1 MWKVLEE
8 LSVLGAME
16 GKVMAPWTVKGM
28 EKSHTASFSVPF
40 NSAFSLCPKDPNPA
54 GFVKKKKKNE
64 KCRLVAARC
73 VICRAP
79 GGGRCS
85 TKIQINMD
93 ILKKINKIK

>member
-28 EKSHTASFSVPF
+28 EKSHTASFSVPY

-54 GFVKKKKKNE
+54 GFVKKKKKMKNVPLLLQDVLSAE
-64 KCRLVAARC
+64 LLGEADVPQRSKL
-73 VICRAP
+73 
-79 GGGRCS
+79 
-85 TKIQINMD
+85 TWTY
-93 ILKKINKIK
+93 